1 MRLRRWLFLFA
12 IASTPGVAAGQALQ
26 DINYSYLYQIDGP
39 FQFRMAPVKT
49 NEGWTVSYSL
59 KVREENAL
67 ADYQIQWEL
76 RDDLKDKEGTALR
89 SDSTVSVE
97 NVRGPSS
104 IDGTI
109 RLAAT
114 TKGVLNARVIHQGRR
129 QVWNY
134 PLLLREDHPVDI
146 TVRQDNQ
153 PLWEKYLTADASV
166 SVAGTQNSLTVSLYT
181 DEFPPAAPPFSEALA
196 RVSPVIRPD
205 SVFRITSGETQRLSA
220 TGLYLIQGDT
230 TTGKGIAFRVHD
242 DYPKYTRLEN
252 LVDPLTYICTRQ
264 EIERLKSSRGDK
276 RQFDRTILNIT
287 GNSER
292 AKNFMRSYF
301 RRVEEANQLFTSYK
315 EGWKT
320 DRGMVYIILGRP
332 EEVYRFEDR
341 EVWSYNSSYFKG
353 TLSFVRSPT
362 LFDPENFVLIRQ
374 KKFTT
379 DWYEVIDLWRNSR
392 F

>member
-1 MRLRRWLFLFA
+1 MRFRQWLFLFA
-12 IASTPGVAAGQALQ
+12 IACVPGVVLGQALQ
-26 DINYSYLYQIDGP
+26 DINYSYIYQTHGP
-39 FQFRMAPVKT
+39 FQFRMVPVKT
-49 NEGWTVSYSL
+49 TQGWEVSYSL
-59 KVREENAL
+59 QIREGVL
-67 ADYQIQWEL
+67 SDYQVQWEL

-89 SDSTVSVE
+89 SDSTAVIE
-97 NVRGPSS
+97 NVRGESS

-109 RLAAT
+109 RLPVSVR
-114 TKGVLNARVIHQGRR
+114 GVLNARIIHAGKK

-134 PLLLREDHPVDI
+134 PLLLRADHPVDI
-146 TVRQDNQ
+146 TIRQDNQ
-153 PLWEKYLTADASV
+153 PLWKRYLSVDATL
-166 SVAGTQNSLTVSLYT
+166 SVAGPRDALIVSLYT
-181 DEFPPAAPPFSEALA
+181 DEFPVAAPPFSEALA

-205 SVFRITSGETQRLSA
+205 SVFRITSGQTQRFSIP
-220 TGLYLIQGDT
+220 GLYLIQGDT
-230 TTGKGIAFRVHD
+230 TLGKGVAFRVYD

-252 LVDPLTYICTRQ
+252 LVDPLTYVCTRQ
-264 EIERLKSSRGDK
+264 EIERLKNSRGDK

-301 RRVEEANQLFTSYK
+301 RRVEEANELFASYK

-332 EEVYRFEDR
+332 AEVYRFEDR
-341 EVWSYNSSYFKG
+341 EVWNYNAGYFKG

-362 LFDPENFVLIRQ
+362 LFDPDNYVLIRQ